1 MNRQEAYDQIK
12 NEKARKACQTCSSG
26 PIINVKS
33 SFWPSYLHISDSEHV
48 CLFIIH
54 YENIY

>member
-26 PIINVKS
+26 PIVNVKS
-33 SFWPSYLHISDSEHV
+33 SFWPSYFRYYGL
-48 CLFIIH
+48 
-54 YENIY
+54 